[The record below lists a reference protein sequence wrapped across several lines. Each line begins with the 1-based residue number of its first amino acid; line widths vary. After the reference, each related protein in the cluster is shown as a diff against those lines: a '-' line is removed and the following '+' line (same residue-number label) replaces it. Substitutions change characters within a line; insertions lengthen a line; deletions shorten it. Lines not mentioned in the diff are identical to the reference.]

1 MQSQSKE
8 FLLEEIEFIGKDGKK
23 ETIKDLDQAIE
34 DSVDQLEE
42 DKEKNANIK
51 RSKRKTQ

>member
-1 MQSQSKE
+1 
-8 FLLEEIEFIGKDGKK
+8 LEEIEFIGKDGKK